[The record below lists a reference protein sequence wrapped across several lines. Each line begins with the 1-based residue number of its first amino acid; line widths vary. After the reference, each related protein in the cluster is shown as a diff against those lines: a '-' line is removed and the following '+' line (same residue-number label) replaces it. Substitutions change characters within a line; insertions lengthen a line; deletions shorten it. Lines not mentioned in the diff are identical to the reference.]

1 MFKNKDIKRK
11 RLKSFQN
18 SSISEVGEEKLVLDR
33 LVPGVDK
40 HEIDTPALLL
50 DLKLLE
56 HNIKVM
62 SDFISGVKAELRP
75 HVKAHRTPMIA
86 HKQIEA
92 GAKGITCAKVSEAE
106 VMVESG
112 IEDVFIANQI
122 VGVKKIARLIS
133 LARKGRVSVAVDSIK
148 NAKSI
153 SRLASEK
160 GLRIEVLIE
169 VDIGTHRC
177 GLEPGKPV
185 LEFAREIQNLD
196 GIRLK
201 GLMGYEGFAGS
212 IIDFEERK
220 RACTKA
226 LESIV
231 KTRDLL
237 EDAGIDVE
245 VVSLGSTGTYRISG
259 SYPGVTEIRAGSY
272 VLSSA
277 KHKRIVPEFEVAF
290 TLLSTVISRPS
301 EDRAVIDAGRNAISY
316 DQGLPLVKG
325 LEGVELVKLY
335 DEHGVLEIRNKA
347 VKLEVGDKVELIPT
361 HPCTTVA
368 LHEKMFC
375 VDEGILEDIW
385 DISTRGKFF

>member
-1 MFKNKDIKRK
+1 
-11 RLKSFQN
+11 
-18 SSISEVGEEKLVLDR
+18 LVFDR
-33 LVPGVDK
+33 LFPGIDK
-40 HEIDTPALLL
+40 REIDTPALLL
-50 DLKLLE
+50 DLRLLE

-62 SDFISGVKAELRP
+62 SSFISGVKADLRP

-86 HKQIEA
+86 HKQIKA

-106 VMVESG
+106 VMIESG
-112 IEDVFIANQI
+112 IKDVFIANQI
-122 VGVKKIARLIS
+122 VGEKKISRLIG
-133 LARKGRVSVAVDSIK
+133 LAKKARVSVAVDSIK
-148 NAKSI
+148 NVKNI
-153 SRLASEK
+153 SRFASEK
-160 GLRIEVLIE
+160 GTEIEVLIE
-169 VDIGTHRC
+169 VDIGTRRC

-185 LEFAREIQNLD
+185 LELAKDIQSLD

-212 IIDFEERK
+212 IIDFEKRK
-220 RACTKA
+220 IACTKA
-226 LESIV
+226 LKSIIE
-231 KTRDLL
+231 TRDLL

-245 VVSLGSTGTYRISG
+245 VVSLGSTGTYQISG

-301 EDRAVIDAGRNAISY
+301 EDRAIIDAGRNAISY

-325 LEGVELVKLY
+325 LDGVELVKLY
-335 DEHGVLEIRNKA
+335 DEHGVLKIRNGD
-347 VKLEVGDKVELIPT
+347 VGLEVGDKVELIPT

-375 VDEGILEDIW
+375 VDEDVLEDIW
-385 DISTRGKFF
+385 DIATRGKFF

>member
-1 MFKNKDIKRK
+1 
-11 RLKSFQN
+11 
-18 SSISEVGEEKLVLDR
+18 
-33 LVPGVDK
+33 LVPGVEK
-40 HEIDTPALLL
+40 QEIDTPALIL

-86 HKQIEA
+86 HKQVEA

-106 VMVESG
+106 VMLESG
-112 IEDVFIANQI
+112 LKDIFIANQV
-122 VGVKKIARLIS
+122 VGEKKIARLIR
-133 LARKGRVSVAVDSIK
+133 LAKKGRISVAVDSIE
-148 NAKSI
+148 NARSI
-153 SRLASEK
+153 SRLASEEGMK
-160 GLRIEVLIE
+160 VDVLIE

-177 GLEPGKPV
+177 GLRPGKPV
-185 LEFAREIQNLD
+185 LEFAKEILRLE
-196 GIRLK
+196 GIRLR
-201 GLMGYEGFAGS
+201 GLMGYEGFASS

-220 RACTKA
+220 RACIGA
-226 LESIV
+226 LQSIIE
-231 KTRDLL
+231 TRDLL

-245 VVSLGSTGTYRISG
+245 VLSLGSTGTYRISG
-259 SYPGVTEIRAGSY
+259 SYPGVTEIRPGSY
-272 VLSSA
+272 VLSSV
-277 KHKRIVPEFEVAF
+277 KHKRIVPEFEIAF

-325 LEGVELVKLY
+325 MEGVELVKLY
-335 DEHGVLEIRNKA
+335 DEHGVLKIRNKE
-347 VKLEVGDKVELIPT
+347 VKLEVGDKIELIPT

-375 VDEGILEDIW
+375 IDKGMLEDIW
-385 DISTRGKFF
+385 DIATRGRFF

>member
-1 MFKNKDIKRK
+1 VKP
-11 RLKSFQN
+11 
-18 SSISEVGEEKLVLDR
+18 KLVFDR
-33 LVPGVDK
+33 LVPGVK
-40 HEIDTPALLL
+40 KQEIDTPALIL

-62 SDFISGVKAELRP
+62 SDFISGVRAELRP

-86 HKQIEA
+86 HKQVEA

-106 VMVESG
+106 VMIESG
-112 IEDVFIANQI
+112 LKDIFIANQI
-122 VGVKKIARLIS
+122 VGQKKIARLIR
-133 LARKGRVSVAVDSIK
+133 LAKKARVSVAVDSIE
-148 NAKSI
+148 NARSI
-153 SRLASEK
+153 SRLASEGGMK
-160 GLRIEVLIE
+160 VDVLIE

-177 GLEPGKPV
+177 GLKPGKPV
-185 LEFAREIQNLD
+185 LEFAKEILHLE
-196 GIRLK
+196 GIRLR

-212 IIDFEERK
+212 IVDYEERK
-220 RACTKA
+220 RACTEA
-226 LESIV
+226 LELII

-259 SYPGVTEIRAGSY
+259 SHPGVTEIRPGSY
-272 VLSSA
+272 VLSSV

-301 EDRAVIDAGRNAISY
+301 EDRAIIDAGRNSISY

-335 DEHGVLEIRNKA
+335 DEHGVLKIGNKE
-347 VKLEVGDKVELIPT
+347 VELEVGDKIELIPT

-375 VDEGILEDIW
+375 IDEGILEDVW
-385 DISTRGKFF
+385 DIATRGKFF